1 MKLTIGETTYTTL
14 TNLKFDPV
22 ADVTGSQVPINEFS
36 VDVKTADNIDAM
48 QYAWLKDDLDNL
60 WAKYWV
66 VYADRMDENTVS
78 IKAQSSL
85 KLLER
90 RMLDPAMYSAEPVED
105 VIEDIFDELGADS
118 YILDESFDGKT
129 LTGFVP
135 NQSCKTRLQWVC
147 FVLGAYIKSFFGE
160 KIEILPVEQAPKLIP
175 YGKTKWR
182 PPLTYSEYRT
192 RISVTAYSY
201 EQGTPGTT
209 DAWVKDENG
218 TVYIQSQLNHGLR
231 NPDVPAGAL
240 THESHITDVTL
251 VNDDNVDEILTR
263 LGPYFFKR
271 QTVQADVINNAEYFP
286 GDAVLFYIDAYHM
299 GRGYIE
305 KADFSFGTQA
315 MSRIDITPVDVV
327 ECDTLTVICKYQG
340 KKIAQY
346 RYTYPIGYTYE
357 IDMST
362 LDQRW
367 GSTRYIFVPET
378 QTITGAVAQGGS
390 TVEVDYILA
399 AGEYMGTVLVLA
411 ADSFGVNDGTVRLL

>member
-1 MKLTIGETTYTTL
+1 MKLTIGEETYTTL

-36 VDVKTADNIDAM
+36 VDVKTTDNIDAM
-48 QYAWLKDDLDNL
+48 QYAWLRDDLNNL

-118 YILDESFDGKT
+118 YILDDSFEGKT

-135 NQSCKTRLQWVC
+135 NQSAKTRLQWVC

-209 DAWVKDENG
+209 DQWVKDGNG
-218 TVYIQSQLNHGLR
+218 VVCIQTQLNHGLR

-286 GDAVLFYIDAYHM
+286 GDAVFFYIDAYHM

-305 KADFSFGTQA
+305 KADFSYGTQA
-315 MSRIDITPVDVV
+315 MSS
-327 ECDTLTVICKYQG
+327 Y
-340 KKIAQY
+340 
-346 RYTYPIGYTYE
+346 
-357 IDMST
+357 
-362 LDQRW
+362 DQ
-367 GSTRYIFVPET
+367 
-378 QTITGAVAQGGS
+378 
-390 TVEVDYILA
+390 
-399 AGEYMGTVLVLA
+399 
-411 ADSFGVNDGTVRLL
+411 TVRLPGKDRTVQIHIPYRLHLRN

>member
-1 MKLTIGETTYTTL
+1 MKLTIGEETYTTL

-22 ADVTGSQVPINEFS
+22 ADVTGSEVPINEFS
-36 VDVKTADNIDAM
+36 VDVKTTDNIDAM

-90 RMLDPAMYSAEPVED
+90 RMLKAQMMNAEPVED

-118 YILDESFDGKT
+118 YILDESFEGKT
-129 LTGFVP
+129 LSGFAP
-135 NQSCKTRLQWVC
+135 YQSCKTRLQWVC
-147 FVLGAYIKSFFGE
+147 FILGAYIKSFFSD
-160 KIEILPVEQAPKLIP
+160 KIEILPVGNSPKLIP
-175 YGKTKWR
+175 LSKTAWR

-209 DAWVKDENG
+209 DTWVKDDEG
-218 TVYIQSQLNHGLR
+218 VVYIQSQLNHGLR

-251 VNDDNVDEILTR
+251 VNDDNVDDILSR
-263 LGPYFFKR
+263 LGPYYFKR
-271 QTVQADVINNAEYFP
+271 ISVELDAVNNAEFLP
-286 GDAVLFYIDAYHM
+286 GTEVLFYTDVRHM
-299 GRGYIE
+299 AHGFIE

-315 MSRIDITPVDVV
+315 KSRLKITPVEDVP
-327 ECDTLTVICKYQG
+327 CDTLTVICKYDGTQL
-340 KKIAQY
+340 KKLQY
-346 RYTYPIGYTYE
+346 VYPVDWQYE
-357 IDMST
+357 IELPA

-367 GSTRYIFVPET
+367 ASTRYVFVPET
-378 QTITGAVAQGGS
+378 ATITGEVEQGGS
-390 TVEVDYILA
+390 TVEVDYIIAL
-399 AGEYMGTVLVLA
+399 GQYRETMLILA
-411 ADSFGVNDGTVRLL
+411 ADEIEKEGGTVKIS

>member
-1 MKLTIGETTYTTL
+1 MKLTIGEETYTTL

-22 ADVTGSQVPINEFS
+22 ADVTGSEVPINEFS
-36 VDVKTADNIDAM
+36 VDVKTTDDIDAM

-66 VYADRMDENTVS
+66 VYADRMDETTVQ

-90 RMLDPAMYSAEPVED
+90 RMLVAQMMNAEPVED
-105 VIEDIFDELGADS
+105 VIEDIFYELGADS
-118 YILDESFDGKT
+118 YILDESFEGKT
-129 LTGFVP
+129 VSGFAP
-135 NQSCKTRLQWVC
+135 YQSAKTRLQWVC

-201 EQGTPGTT
+201 EQGTPSTT
-209 DAWVKDENG
+209 DTWVKDDG
-218 TVYIQSQLNHGLR
+218 GVVYIQSQLNHGLR

-240 THESHITDVTL
+240 THESHITEVL
-251 VNDDNVDEILTR
+251 FVNDDNVDEILTR

-286 GDAVLFYIDAYHM
+286 GDLVFFYIDAWHM

-305 KADFSFGTQA
+305 KTDFSFGTQA
-315 MSRIDITPVDVV
+315 VSRVNITPVEVV
-327 ECDTLTVICKYQG
+327 ECDTLTVICKYNETVL
-340 KKIAQY
+340 KKL
-346 RYTYPIGYTYE
+346 RYVYPIDWTYE
-357 IDMST
+357 IELPA
-362 LDQRW
+362 LDQKW
-367 GSTRYIFVPET
+367 ASTRYIFVPTEK
-378 QTITGAVAQGGS
+378 TITGAVEQGGS
-390 TVEVDYILA
+390 TVEVDYLIALGHQQDTLLILA
-399 AGEYMGTVLVLA
+399 ADDFEYKDRTVNL
-411 ADSFGVNDGTVRLL
+411 T